1 MKDEIVR
8 ELWESELMMCTNS
21 FNNPDE
27 FVEMRSV
34 LVEQGLMSE
43 NEFHRISLVAYMCN
57 LDSENAW
64 KYFSKENPLFCKFDK
79 AENEGVFLTNEG
91 ARFLVW
97 QKKYPPH
104 MEREWRG
111 INIQGANAAKS
122 LFEQEEWHLS
132 PKSIANKLQYEIHKS
147 IAIDTLHISQFNKS
161 VFFSIEGFRGRQL
174 ISDRFFFQC
183 SESCIIKRNFLFL
196 W

>member
-1 MKDEIVR
+1 MIHKDEMKDEIVR

-64 KYFSKENPLFCKFDK
+64 KYFSKENPLFGKFDK
-79 AENEGVFLTNEG
+79 AENEGVF
-91 ARFLVW
+91 
-97 QKKYPPH
+97 
-104 MEREWRG
+104 
-111 INIQGANAAKS
+111 
-122 LFEQEEWHLS
+122 
-132 PKSIANKLQYEIHKS
+132 
-147 IAIDTLHISQFNKS
+147 
-161 VFFSIEGFRGRQL
+161 
-174 ISDRFFFQC
+174 
-183 SESCIIKRNFLFL
+183 
-196 W
+196 